1 VDPKQLKYIS
11 VAPER
16 NGFGFVVGR
25 VGQITK
31 IEMFVRNKGFSEMKN
46 AIKNSLLITAAVA
59 TLAAGANLVLAQGV
73 NERRDVPAAAAP
85 AQKAPEGKVE
95 QKGVGPQ
102 KVESPKP
109 APNAQAPAKV
119 NPAPLAQAPEKA
131 APAPHAQGSE
141 TTKPVTTGQ
150 APDKAHSAPAAQGSE
165 TTKPVTTGQAP
176 DKAHPAPTT
185 QAPEKAT
192 PSSTP
197 QNAQAPNKGAA
208 PNAAAERGSK
218 SDTSVVLSSDQ
229 HVKIREMLR
238 GENNERLTN
247 VSFSISVGQA
257 IPQTVHLYTLPLR
270 IVEYVP
276 QYRGYD
282 YFLVGDEI
290 LIVDPVTLR
299 IVAVIPV

>member
-1 VDPKQLKYIS
+1 MALAS
-11 VAPER
+11 LL
-16 NGFGFVVGR
+16 

-31 IEMFVRNKGFSEMKN
+31 IDLFVRNKGFSQMKN
-46 AIKNSLLITAAVA
+46 TIKNSLLITAAVA

-73 NERRDVPAAAAP
+73 NERRDVPAAATP
-85 AQKAPEGKVE
+85 AQKAPEGKID

-150 APDKAHSAPAAQGSE
+150 APDKAHPAPTA
-165 TTKPVTTGQAP
+165 QAP
-176 DKAHPAPTT
+176 DKATT
-185 QAPEKAT
+185 
-192 PSSTP
+192 STP
-197 QNAQAPNKGAA
+197 QNAQAPSKGAA
-208 PNAAAERGSK
+208 PNPAAERGSK
-218 SDTSVVLSSDQ
+218 SDTSVVVSSEQ

-257 IPQTVHLYTLPLR
+257 IPQTVHL
-270 IVEYVP
+270 
-276 QYRGYD
+276 
-282 YFLVGDEI
+282 
-290 LIVDPVTLR
+290 
-299 IVAVIPV
+299 

>member
-1 VDPKQLKYIS
+1 
-11 VAPER
+11 
-16 NGFGFVVGR
+16 
-25 VGQITK
+25 
-31 IEMFVRNKGFSEMKN
+31 MKN
-46 AIKNSLLITAAVA
+46 AIKNGLLITAAVA
-59 TLAAGANLVLAQGV
+59 ALAAGANLVLAQGV
-73 NERRDVPAAAAP
+73 NERREAPAGAAP
-85 AQKAPEGKVE
+85 AQKAPEGKID

-109 APNAQAPAKV
+109 GPNAQAPAKV

-131 APAPHAQGSE
+131 APAPHAQGSDK
-141 TTKPVTTGQ
+141 TKP
-150 APDKAHSAPAAQGSE
+150 A
-165 TTKPVTTGQAP
+165 
-176 DKAHPAPTT
+176 
-185 QAPEKAT
+185 
-192 PSSTP
+192 TP
-197 QNAQAPNKGAA
+197 QNAQAPSKAAA

-218 SDTSVVLSSDQ
+218 SDTSVVVSSEQ
-229 HVKIREMLR
+229 HAKIREMLH
-238 GENNERLTN
+238 GESNERLTN

-257 IPQTVHLYTLPLR
+257 IPRTVHLYRLPVR

>member
-1 VDPKQLKYIS
+1 MM
-11 VAPER
+11 
-16 NGFGFVVGR
+16 N
-25 VGQITK
+25 T
-31 IEMFVRNKGFSEMKN
+31 
-46 AIKNSLLITAAVA
+46 IKNSLLITAAVA
-59 TLAAGANLVLAQGV
+59 TLAAGANLALAQGV
-73 NERRDVPAAAAP
+73 NERRDAPAAAAP

-102 KVESPKP
+102 KVESPKL

-131 APAPHAQGSE
+131 APAPHAQGSD

-150 APDKAHSAPAAQGSE
+150 APDKAAPAPHAQGSE

-176 DKAHPAPTT
+176 DKATT
-185 QAPEKAT
+185 
-192 PSSTP
+192 STP
-197 QNAQAPNKGAA
+197 QNAQAPSKGGA

-218 SDTSVVLSSDQ
+218 SDTSVALSSEQ

-257 IPQTVHLYTLPLR
+257 IPQTVHLYGLPAR

-276 QYRGYD
+276 QYQGYD

-290 LIVDPVTLR
+290 LIVDPATLR